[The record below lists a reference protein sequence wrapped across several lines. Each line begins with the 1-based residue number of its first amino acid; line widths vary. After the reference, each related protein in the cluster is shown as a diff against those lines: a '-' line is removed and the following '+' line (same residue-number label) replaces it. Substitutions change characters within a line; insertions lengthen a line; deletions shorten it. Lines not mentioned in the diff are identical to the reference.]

1 MQTITTIKLCTFIL
15 SMQASIFS
23 CSTAFLAWEML
34 AVLLLA
40 MPSFMVLLWRQTD
53 ARGGGDS
60 VNVTLNQHPPWRQL
74 YPDGAAT
81 LLQPHPHPFLFTQ
94 WNLEGPIL
102 FVHLLSE
109 EAALWASAGQRF
121 VIFQPALMHDCFS
134 SFVTLLFRPTG
145 GGGEVSKEWRAG
157 RD

>member
-1 MQTITTIKLCTFIL
+1 
-15 SMQASIFS
+15 MQASIFS

-53 ARGGGDS
+53 AREGGRLS
-60 VNVTLNQHPPWRQL
+60 ERHIKSAPPWRQL

-145 GGGEVSKEWRAG
+145 GGGRLARSGGLGGIKRERETHTHP
-157 RD
+157 